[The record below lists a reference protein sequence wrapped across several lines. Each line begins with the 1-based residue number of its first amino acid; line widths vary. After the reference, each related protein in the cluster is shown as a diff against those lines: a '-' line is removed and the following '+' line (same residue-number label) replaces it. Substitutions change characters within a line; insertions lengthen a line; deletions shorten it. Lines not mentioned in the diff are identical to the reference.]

1 MLPALGVGQQSLTWY
16 YFGQGTYKNGSQYQT
31 ACGYLGTES
40 GTDDPVNNI
49 AAPNDY
55 FVAIPGATSASFTN
69 SNYCGACVQI
79 TNTNNNKSVIATVID
94 ECPIDSNPLCGMA
107 GHLDVSK
114 TAFDALGFSVGNPS
128 SGVSWKVVPCNV
140 SGNVKV
146 RVKSGNANQVYIE
159 NERLS
164 IQSVTMNGA
173 QATRLSYGAWQLP
186 GNAAGATLL
195 LTDSSGRSIS
205 VTVSGSTS
213 DQDTGSQFPACP

>member
-1 MLPALGVGQQSLTWY
+1 M
-16 YFGQGTYKNGSQYQT
+16 
-31 ACGYLGTES
+31 
-40 GTDDPVNNI
+40 
-49 AAPNDY
+49 
-55 FVAIPGATSASFTN
+55 
-69 SNYCGACVQI
+69 
-79 TNTNNNKSVIATVID
+79 
-94 ECPIDSNPLCGMA
+94 
-107 GHLDVSK
+107 
-114 TAFDALGFSVGNPS
+114 
-128 SGVSWKVVPCNV
+128 SWKVVPCNV

-205 VTVSGSTS
+205 IAVSGSTS
-213 DQDTGSQFPACP
+213 DQDTGSQFPPARERGAQAERHELVIAHGEDFTVADGETRRDALAAVHLRPACFGHLEELAAGGEQD